1 MVNKFPPAGVFWR
14 ALGVCALGCILGCI
28 RWGNINSA
36 EFQVRAG
43 KFFI

>member
-14 ALGVCALGCILGCI
+14 ALGVCALGCIK
-28 RWGNINSA
+28 WGNINSA